1 LKLLFDANLS
11 PKLVRRLADLFPD
24 LTHVLDAGLAQFMP
38 DIVIWDYA
46 GQNGFTIVT
55 TDADFIELVEKRG
68 PPPKVIRIEKC
79 DFRTAE
85 VENLLRRNAIRI
97 AEFEQSDL
105 ALLVLR
111 RQS

>member
-1 LKLLFDANLS
+1 MKLLLDANLS

-24 LTHVLDAGLAQFMP
+24 LTHVFDTGLAQFTP

-46 GQNGFTIVT
+46 VQNGFTIVT
-55 TDADFIELVEKRG
+55 TDADFVQLAVQRG
-68 PPPKVIRIEKC
+68 SPPKVIRIERC

-97 AEFEQSDL
+97 AEFERSDL
-105 ALLVLR
+105 AVLVLR
-111 RQS
+111 KLP